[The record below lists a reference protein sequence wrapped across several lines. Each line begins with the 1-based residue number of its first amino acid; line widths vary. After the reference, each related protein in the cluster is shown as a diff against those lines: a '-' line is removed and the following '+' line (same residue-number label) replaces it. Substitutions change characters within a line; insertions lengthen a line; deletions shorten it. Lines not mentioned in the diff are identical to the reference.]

1 MERKNYFNLYNRKKK
16 KDIILV
22 KRKGRI
28 NMVNKKEFLGKG
40 ETGVLTVFGFLALVM
55 FFINT
60 LYFIFKYFW
69 FCVTIM
75 VILSI
80 IPVTGY
86 FLKKIFNIKDM
97 GSLELGLVAILGP
110 IFGTALL
117 FGPAVCA
124 FTVAGTNGII
134 ALVLA
139 MEVLM
144 VIFVISGLR
153 SWFKEK

>member
-1 MERKNYFNLYNRKKK
+1 MWKKQQDLLNGKKK

-22 KRKGRI
+22 KRKERI
-28 NMVNKKEFLGKG
+28 NMVNKKEFLRKG

-75 VILSI
+75 AILLI

-97 GSLELGLVAILGP
+97 GNFELGLVAIFGP
-110 IFGTALL
+110 IFGTVLV
-117 FGPAVCA
+117 FGPFAYV
-124 FTVAGTNGII
+124 F
-134 ALVLA
+134 
-139 MEVLM
+139 
-144 VIFVISGLR
+144 
-153 SWFKEK
+153 

>member
-1 MERKNYFNLYNRKKK
+1 MLNNQQDLINLKKKNY
-16 KDIILV
+16 IILV
-22 KRKGRI
+22 KRKERI
-28 NMVNKKEFLGKG
+28 NMVNKKEFLRKG

-75 VILSI
+75 AILLI

-97 GSLELGLVAILGP
+97 GNFELGLVAIFGP
-110 IFGTALL
+110 IFGTVLV
-117 FGPAVCA
+117 FGPFAYV
-124 FTVAGTNGII
+124 FIVAGTDGII

-139 MEVLM
+139 MTVLM
-144 VIFVISGLR
+144 AIFVISGLGP
-153 SWFKEK
+153 WFKEK